1 MLFIERLSELLK
13 EKGVTANKMS
23 KDLGLGNA
31 AFSNWKARGTLPNGE
46 TLEKIADYFNVST
59 DYLLGRE
66 TPEVDRSAAMLQNA
80 NVLDELPPEALEDI
94 DEFIMFTKQ
103 KYSK

>member
-1 MLFIERLSELLK
+1 MMKLREIRTEKKISMKKLGEIVGVSESAISLYETGKREPDQDTLK
-13 EKGVTANKMS
+13 
-23 KDLGLGNA
+23 
-31 AFSNWKARGTLPNGE
+31 R
-46 TLEKIADYFNVST
+46 IADYFKVST

-94 DEFIMFTKQ
+94 DEFIMYTKQ